1 MGVGRLKVLC
11 VVKKQFSM
19 LKTVQNIWA
28 FSGLFLAFSGFFP
41 VTSLNPM
48 GTSGE
53 VYTSLAGWGVGEKI

>member
-19 LKTVQNIWA
+19 LKTVQNIW
-28 FSGLFLAFSGFFP
+28 AFSGFFP